1 MNHVQSIQ
9 QINGHPSPL
18 RHVKSEERLND
29 DGSTSS
35 ASSPGCGNRG
45 GEVSLPVTTSMTN
58 LSLKQVADMDC
69 WSTEDDELTLQYP
82 GKCAIIFCYYF
93 KKIREN
99 DLDFFFFQKKNFRCP
114 QKFSKRPRYHLY
126 DVCRFDRQF
135 PRLFEWRRTRV

>member
-1 MNHVQSIQ
+1 MGVLFLNMYFSDISTSPLVPKSLGGSTNLNHVQSIQ

-45 GEVSLPVTTSMTN
+45 GAPGDQVALPVTTSMTN

-82 GKCAIIFCYYF
+82 GMYLRCI
-93 KKIREN
+93 KIALLHRN
-99 DLDFFFFQKKNFRCP
+99 
-114 QKFSKRPRYHLY
+114 
-126 DVCRFDRQF
+126 
-135 PRLFEWRRTRV
+135 

>member
-45 GEVSLPVTTSMTN
+45 GAPGDQVALPVTTSMTN

-82 GKCAIIFCYYF
+82 GMYLRCI
-93 KKIREN
+93 KIALLHRN
-99 DLDFFFFQKKNFRCP
+99 
-114 QKFSKRPRYHLY
+114 
-126 DVCRFDRQF
+126 
-135 PRLFEWRRTRV
+135 

>member
-1 MNHVQSIQ
+1 MYFSDISTSPLVPKSLGGSANLNHVQSIQ

-45 GEVSLPVTTSMTN
+45 GAPGDQVSLPVTTSMTN

-82 GKCAIIFCYYF
+82 GMYLSIIIGLL
-93 KKIREN
+93 K
-99 DLDFFFFQKKNFRCP
+99 DF
-114 QKFSKRPRYHLY
+114 
-126 DVCRFDRQF
+126 
-135 PRLFEWRRTRV
+135 